1 MASEMPAADRAEAH
15 GPTALRAELEQSR
28 DLLRRMLDDCEPR
41 DAAALARELRMT
53 LKELAEMAGPAKGS
67 TVDALA
73 AKRAARQSA
82 AAGS

>member
-1 MASEMPAADRAEAH
+1 MPSESPANGIGAKA
-15 GPTALRAELEQSR
+15 GPGALRAELEASR

-53 LKELAEMAGPAKGS
+53 LKDLAGLAGPAKGS